1 MSQAIKLVTAPAT
14 EPVSVT
20 DVKNYLRI
28 DTSTDD
34 AMLGDFIKAATRL
47 IEKYTKRRL
56 ITQTWD
62 LFLDQFPAQYNF
74 DALRSEGV
82 TDGKLSEYL
91 HQFKFISIP
100 LFPLQSVTSLNTY
113 DEDDTAYLM
122 PSTDYQVDT
131 ASEPGRLALRP
142 NATWP
147 STVLRSVNGV
157 IVRFVCG
164 YGSAATDVPYELRQ
178 AIMQTVGYFYSNRG
192 CAETEDSIPKTALA
206 LIQAFRVY
214 RL

>member
-14 EPVSVT
+14 EPVSVS

-28 DTSTDD
+28 DTSADD

-62 LFLDQFPAQYNF
+62 LFLDQFPAQFNF
-74 DALRSEGV
+74 DSLRSEGV

-91 HQFKFISIP
+91 HEFKFINIP

-122 PSTDYQVDT
+122 SSSDYQVDT
-131 ASEPGRLALRP
+131 VSEPGRLALRL
-142 NATWP
+142 NSTWP
-147 STVLRSVNGV
+147 STVLRTVNGV

-206 LIQAFRVY
+206 LIQAFRIY